1 MEKNKLFFAI
11 VLLSCLF
18 ETTYAQRTLIDT
30 VRYRFNYAT
39 KEVVDEGKKPFDDE
53 INVDIGDKVTYCYS
67 RWKED
72 NELLYDSVM
81 AKGGNIS
88 DFLAAEEP
96 LSMSEERV
104 IKNYPQKGILSAI
117 CSLGKEFIYNEPTIK
132 KEWTLVSG
140 DTTIVGY
147 KCKKATCNFRGRKW
161 TAWYTLDIPISE
173 GPWKLDGLPGMIFKA
188 IDSLNQFSFECIGV
202 KVNVNV
208 PMTVQL
214 KKLIMST
221 RARIRKLK
229 ILKESNWK
237 AYEKIV
243 GLDKVIAS
251 EGTYPSMVACLL
263 EKY

>member
-1 MEKNKLFFAI
+1 M
-11 VLLSCLF
+11 
-18 ETTYAQRTLIDT
+18 
-30 VRYRFNYAT
+30 
-39 KEVVDEGKKPFDDE
+39 
-53 INVDIGDKVTYCYS
+53 
-67 RWKED
+67 
-72 NELLYDSVM
+72 
-81 AKGGNIS
+81 
-88 DFLAAEEP
+88 
-96 LSMSEERV
+96 
-104 IKNYPQKGILSAI
+104 
-117 CSLGKEFIYNEPTIK
+117 
-132 KEWTLVSG
+132 VSG

-147 KCKKATCNFRGRKW
+147 KCKKAICNFRGRKW